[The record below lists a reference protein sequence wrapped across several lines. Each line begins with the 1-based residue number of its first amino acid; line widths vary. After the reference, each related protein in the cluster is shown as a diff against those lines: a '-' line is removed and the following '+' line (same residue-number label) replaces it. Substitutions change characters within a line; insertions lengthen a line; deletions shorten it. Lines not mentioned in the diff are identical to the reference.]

1 MTFLIHKRAN
11 NRNNRRVMSKIF
23 NVNKFYLYSSSIHKL
38 VVRSCYGRSHSVFPP
53 VPSQGKN
60 LNVLINDCA
69 ALPLGDRSP
78 LGTFHVPFLFGKR
91 LTVNVFSQRINQLF
105 QGGGDIWRGI
115 AQHSLRVIAFSVP
128 PGSFSREKPERVDER
143 LRSTHDGRLR
153 STPYGRSLS
162 SRLISCS
169 IPGW

>member
-1 MTFLIHKRAN
+1 M
-11 NRNNRRVMSKIF
+11 
-23 NVNKFYLYSSSIHKL
+23 
-38 VVRSCYGRSHSVFPP
+38 
-53 VPSQGKN
+53 
-60 LNVLINDCA
+60 
-69 ALPLGDRSP
+69 
-78 LGTFHVPFLFGKR
+78 
-91 LTVNVFSQRINQLF
+91 TVNVFSQRINQLF

-143 LRSTHDGRLR
+143 LRSTPFGRSRSTHDGRLR